1 MASQKEVIK
10 MTGKV
15 VEALPGTKFKVE
27 LENGHTIIAHI
38 SGKMRKHYI
47 RLVPGDRV
55 EVEMTPYD
63 LITSEQIRSHKVEPD
78 KPRYISI
85 PSLGID
91 NARILPIGIK
101 ANGELDT
108 PKNIHDAGWYTKS
121 ATPGSGSSALLMDGH
136 NGGPTKG
143 GIFEKLPDLK
153 EGDEITLERGDGEKF
168 TYEVKENKTLSL
180 DDLNNGGMKRMSESA
195 SDVAEGLNLIS
206 CTGNWVPAMGT
217 YDKRVTIRAVAVE

>member
-1 MASQKEVIK
+1 MATGLRIDRQNDSHFGRWLAILVGVLLLAGGAWFGYRYYTTGEQPPLPVALAASNPEVDEK
-10 MTGKV
+10 
-15 VEALPGTKFKVE
+15 
-27 LENGHTIIAHI
+27 
-38 SGKMRKHYI
+38 
-47 RLVPGDRV
+47 D
-55 EVEMTPYD
+55 
-63 LITSEQIRSHKVEPD
+63 ITSEQIRSHKVELD

-108 PKNIHDAGWYTKS
+108 PRNIHDAGWYTKS